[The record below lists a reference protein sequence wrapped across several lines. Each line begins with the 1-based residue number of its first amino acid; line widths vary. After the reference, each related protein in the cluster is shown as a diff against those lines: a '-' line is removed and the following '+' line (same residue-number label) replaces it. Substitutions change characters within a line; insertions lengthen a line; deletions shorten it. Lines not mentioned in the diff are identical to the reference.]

1 MSFDS
6 KSVRSTETVCPLDC
20 ADTCSLTVDIVDEK
34 IVKVRGSKANPFTNG
49 KICSKVATGMVE
61 WVHGD
66 KRLNTPLRR
75 VVVDGESSFEPIS
88 WSQAYGEIK
97 QNFDRVIARYGPQ
110 AILPLK
116 YAGPMGVLSVGSM
129 DARFFNRL
137 GASQLDSAPLCAG
150 VSSAAWQSV
159 LGNTGGIA
167 HAEMASSKLIVIW
180 ANNITVGH
188 LHLIKI
194 IRQARKQ
201 GAKVVVIDPKRI
213 RIADDADLFLQIN
226 PGTDLILAYA
236 VANLIAQMGG
246 LDKEFIDEN
255 VSGADQF
262 LEHAKQYSV
271 ELAAQKCGLR
281 VNDITRFAEYWCML
295 KPASLSIGV
304 ALERSRSGGSAI
316 RGAMSLPLLT
326 GNFLEVGAGICD
338 PSSYFKIDREYLKR
352 PDWLSPKIRT
362 INILDVA
369 AHIVNDDLDVPI
381 KALFIYNHNPVAVH
395 PRQGL
400 LRQALESDDLFIV
413 GYDLNMT
420 DSMRYAD
427 IILPA
432 CSSMEYGDLY
442 KAYGHTALQRT
453 KAAIRPVGEARANT
467 RVFRELAEI
476 FGFIDPEF
484 SETDEQMMRAA
495 VTNLPEEGELID
507 NALKPNF
514 NNNVAFRNTLPN
526 SPINKALLYNQAEQ
540 ERAGLGLPR
549 YKELV
554 RDYEFTLVSP
564 SSDKRINSTLGGTQ
578 ANAEPYRVEMNP
590 VDAQEKGFEVG
601 QKVALK
607 NQFAEVV
614 LELSLS
620 DKVKPGVLYVPKGA
634 WMSDSESNATI
645 NALIPSH
652 KADMADGA
660 CYNDTQVDVFA
671 A

>member
-1 MSFDS
+1 MQIDP
-6 KSVRSTETVCPLDC
+6 KSVRTSETVCPLDC
-20 ADTCSLTVDIVDEK
+20 ADTCSLTVDVVDEK

-66 KRLNTPLRR
+66 KRLTTPLRR
-75 VVVDGESSFEPIS
+75 VNVDDKPIFESIT
-88 WSQAYGEIK
+88 WDQAYDEIK
-97 QNFDRVIARYGPQ
+97 QNFDRVIAEHGAQ

-137 GASQLDSAPLCAG
+137 GASQLDSVPLCAG
-150 VSSAAWQSV
+150 VSSAAWSSV
-159 LGNTGGIA
+159 LGDTGGIA
-167 HAEMASSKLIVIW
+167 HSEMASSKLIVIW

-213 RIADDADLFLQIN
+213 RIADDADLFLQIE

-236 VANLIAQMGG
+236 VANLIDQMGG

-255 VSGADQF
+255 VSGADKF

-271 ELAAQKCGLR
+271 ELAAEKCGLS
-281 VNDITRFAEYWCML
+281 VDDITRFAAYWCTL

-326 GNFLEVGAGICD
+326 GNFLEEGAGICD
-338 PSSYFKIDREYLKR
+338 PSSYFKIDREALKR
-352 PDWLSPKIRT
+352 PDWIAPQTRT

-369 AHIVNDDLDVPI
+369 AHIVDDDLDVPI
-381 KALFIYNHNPVAVH
+381 KALFIYNHNPIAVH
-395 PRQGL
+395 PRQRL
-400 LRQALESDDLFIV
+400 LKQALETEDLFIV

-420 DSMRYAD
+420 DSMQYAD

-453 KAAIRPVGEARANT
+453 KAVIKPVGDSRANT
-467 RVFRELAEI
+467 RVFRELAEV
-476 FGFIDPEF
+476 FGFVDSEF
-484 SETDEQMMRAA
+484 FETDEQMMRAA
-495 VTNLPEEGELID
+495 VVNLPEEGELID
-507 NALKPNF
+507 NARASNF
-514 NNNVAFRNTLPN
+514 KNNVAFRDSAPN
-526 SPINKALLYNQAEQ
+526 SPINKALLYNPEEQ

-554 RDYEFTLVSP
+554 RDYEFILVSP

-578 ANAEPYRVEMNP
+578 ANSEPYQVEMNP
-590 VDAQEKGFEVG
+590 SDAHRKDLIAG
-601 QKVALK
+601 QRVALK
-607 NQFAEVV
+607 NQFAEVI

-634 WMSDSESNATI
+634 WSSDSESNLTI

-660 CYNDTQVDVFA
+660 CYNDTLVDIYA